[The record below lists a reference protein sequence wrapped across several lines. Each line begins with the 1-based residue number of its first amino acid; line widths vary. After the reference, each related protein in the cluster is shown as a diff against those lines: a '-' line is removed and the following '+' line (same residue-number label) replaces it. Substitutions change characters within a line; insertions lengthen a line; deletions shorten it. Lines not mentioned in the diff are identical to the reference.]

1 MRGGPSKGSNGDASR
16 GGVSDDFLKLED
28 KAGAAEAIRR
38 MGEEDLLFLN
48 RVIVDRLKLIA
59 QARSTSLMASFG
71 VGDRV
76 RFPGHQGETIIGT
89 IHRLNKKTATI
100 IAENG
105 MQWNV
110 YPGLLKSAK

>member
-1 MRGGPSKGSNGDASR
+1 LKGSGGDASR

-48 RVIVDRLKLIA
+48 HVIVDRLKLIA

-76 RFPGHQGETIIGT
+76 KFLGHNGETVTGT
-89 IHRLNKKTATI
+89 IQRLNKKTATI
-100 IAENG
+100 IADTG
-105 MQWNV
+105 IQWKV
-110 YPGLLKSAK
+110 YPGFLKFAK